1 MRVTRYVLL
10 IGACL
15 LAGCSLFSGNEDP
28 AAQPELTADDLAPT
42 RGVPVQ
48 AVREIEIGRT
58 RDGFV
63 ITAFG
68 TAEALGYSLPRL
80 RARRDGRRG
89 PDGYL
94 DYDFVATPPAPGL
107 ERPRGSIEARDLR
120 ADILLTQKDLRGV
133 LGIRVHSLAGGLQ
146 LDF

>member
-1 MRVTRYVLL
+1 MRVIKGALL
-10 IGACL
+10 IGVCA
-15 LAGCSLFSGNEDP
+15 LAGCSLFSSDEEP
-28 AAQPELTADDLAPT
+28 VSEPELTATDLAPT

-80 RARRDGRRG
+80 RARRDGSRG

-94 DYDFVATPPAPGL
+94 DYDFVANPPAPGL
-107 ERPRGSIEARDLR
+107 ERPRGNLEARDLR
-120 ADILLTQKDLRGV
+120 ADVLLSQKDLRGV
-133 LGIRVHSLAGGLQ
+133 LGIRVHALGGGLQ
-146 LDF
+146 MDF